1 MITLPDNIDRLLI
14 DGEWIAPR
22 LDGRLTIISPDTEE
36 VVAEVAEASAA
47 DMDAAV
53 AAARRTFDEGPWAR
67 TTAAER
73 VAVLERMVNALRKRE
88 PELTALMQA
97 QIGVVSFMAN
107 FITREGTAHFE
118 RAAEL
123 GKTFKFREQVET
135 AAATAGYVL
144 REPVGVVAAIAPW
157 NAPYSTMAGKVAPA
171 LLAGCVVIM
180 KPAPETP
187 LECYILAE
195 CAKAAGLPDG
205 VLSLVPAER
214 EASDHL
220 IRNPGVDK
228 VSFTGS
234 TAAGKHIASV
244 CGERMARV
252 TMELGGKS
260 AAIILDDYSID
271 TAADTLAQTITLMSG
286 QICAML
292 TRVLVPR
299 AKHDELAA
307 AIATRMA
314 KVNVGP
320 SSDAESQMGPIALK
334 RQLERVEGYVAKGVE
349 EGATL
354 AAGGHRPPTPNRG
367 FFFEPTLFTNVRN
380 DMTIAQEEIFG
391 PVLTLIPYDGIDDAI
406 RIANDSVYG
415 LSGAVLTNDAGAAMD
430 VAARVRTGSI
440 SQNALKGDFGL
451 PFGGYKQS
459 GTGREGGAEGLAA
472 YLETKV
478 VLLDAAI

>member
-1 MITLPDNIDRLLI
+1 
-14 DGEWIAPR
+14 
-22 LDGRLTIISPDTEE
+22 
-36 VVAEVAEASAA
+36 
-47 DMDAAV
+47 
-53 AAARRTFDEGPWAR
+53 
-67 TTAAER
+67 
-73 VAVLERMVNALRKRE
+73 
-88 PELTALMQA
+88 
-97 QIGVVSFMAN
+97 
-107 FITREGTAHFE
+107 
-118 RAAEL
+118 
-123 GKTFKFREQVET
+123 
-135 AAATAGYVL
+135 
-144 REPVGVVAAIAPW
+144 
-157 NAPYSTMAGKVAPA
+157 MAGKVAPA

-187 LECYILAE
+187 LECYIIAE
-195 CAKAAGLPDG
+195 CAKEAGLPEG

-244 CGERMARV
+244 C
-252 TMELGGKS
+252 
-260 AAIILDDYSID
+260 
-271 TAADTLAQTITLMSG
+271 DTLAQTITLMSG

-314 KVNVGP
+314 QVNVGP
-320 SSDAESQMGPIALK
+320 SGDPASQMGPIALK
-334 RQLERVEGYVAKGVE
+334 RQLERVEGYVAKGIE

-354 AAGGHRPPTPNRG
+354 AAGGHRPAQPNRG
-367 FFFEPTLFTNVRN
+367 FFFEPTLFTNVDN
-380 DMTIAQEEIFG
+380 DMTIAREEIFG

-415 LSGAVLTNDAGAAMD
+415 LSGAVLTNDAGAAME
-430 VAARVRTGSI
+430 VASRVRTGSI

-459 GTGREGGAEGLAA
+459 GTGREGGAEGLAY

-478 VLLDAAI
+478 VLLDAAV